1 MRAHTCAR
9 WLTWPLHATE
19 RKRTGSLHEALQRR
33 QSLSEPLR
41 ERRPRRPVSPALLT
55 PRLRGWHSCAS
66 AKSLW
71 REATFY
77 EERKCRYTA
86 ALTREATP
94 VYAGAK
100 AFRAEQSTCRAD
112 TSTHTSMSALVL
124 VRHSARTFS
133 TAARTRVLCPAGLR
147 WPGHENRM
155 LGKSE
160 RKGEESA
167 RILLERCFYYEDVSA
182 IHKCAGA
189 GVSVDR
195 GMRGRLRAG
204 HV

>member
-1 MRAHTCAR
+1 M
-9 WLTWPLHATE
+9 E
-19 RKRTGSLHEALQRR
+19 RGD
-33 QSLSEPLR
+33 
-41 ERRPRRPVSPALLT
+41 V
-55 PRLRGWHSCAS
+55 
-66 AKSLW
+66 LW

-160 RKGEESA
+160 GKGEESNA
-167 RILLERCFYYEDVSA
+167 LGYFCKGVYYEDVSA
-182 IHKCAGA
+182 IHMCAGA